1 MMHARL
7 PVAVI
12 GAGPVGLA
20 AAAHLLA
27 RGETPLVLET
37 GPAVAHSVRQWGHV
51 RMFTPWRF
59 CVDRQAGALLAAHGW
74 AHPDPDAVP
83 TGAELVTRYL
93 EPLAALPAL
102 APCLHLD
109 TRVAG
114 ISRKGN
120 DKVRTAGRD
129 ALPFVLRAAGA
140 DGRVRSFEA
149 RAVIDASGT
158 WSQPNP
164 AGADGLPAPGEAEA
178 ADRIAYGIP
187 DVLGRDRVRYAGGTT
202 AVVGSGHSA
211 LNALIELAQ
220 LAGEAPGTRVLW
232 ITRKEHVEAAYG
244 GEAADALP
252 GRGALGVQGR
262 ALVEGGTVEVLAP
275 FRIAGI
281 TRAGEGGGLLV
292 AGDHGG
298 NPAQVAADELIVAA
312 GFRPDLAMLREVRL
326 ALDPWLECAARLGP
340 LIDPNLHSCG
350 TVRPHGA
357 AELAHPEAGFFVAG
371 MKSYG
376 RAPTFL
382 LATGHEQVRSIVAHL
397 AGDLEAASRVELEL
411 PETGVCSAR
420 PPSRAKA
427 TAPAVSPCC
436 GSSHA
441 AVEPVLE
448 AAGSCCGGPAPAG
461 ANACC
466 TEDVGAK
473 AAGLSGCGCT
483 ADPAPEPATAAPCC
497 G

>member
-27 RGETPLVLET
+27 RGETPLILEA
-37 GPAVAHSVRQWGHV
+37 GPAAGHAVRQWGHV

-59 CVDRQAGALLAAHGW
+59 CVDRQAAAQLTAHGW
-74 AHPDPDAVP
+74 THPDPDAIP
-83 TGAELVTRYL
+83 TGAELVAGYL
-93 EPLAALPAL
+93 EPLAALPAI
-102 APCLHLD
+102 APHLHLNARVVGV
-109 TRVAG
+109 TRRG
-114 ISRKGN
+114 S

-129 ALPFVLRAAGA
+129 ALPFVLRIAGE
-140 DGRVRSFEA
+140 GGQMRRFEA
-149 RAVIDASGT
+149 RAVIDTSGT

-178 ADRIAYGIP
+178 TDRIAYGIP
-187 DVLGRDRVRYAGGTT
+187 DVLERDRARHAGRTT

-220 LAGEAPGTRVLW
+220 LAAEAPGTRVLW
-232 ITRKEHVEAAYG
+232 IAREEHVEAAFG

-252 GRGALGVQGR
+252 GRGALGIQGR
-262 ALVEGGTVEVLAP
+262 ALVEGGAVEVWAP
-275 FRIAGI
+275 FRMAEIG
-281 TRAGEGGGLLV
+281 RAADGGLLI
-292 AGDHGG
+292 AGDHAGH
-298 NPAQVAADELIVAA
+298 PARLAADELVVAT

-326 ALDPWLECAARLGP
+326 ALDPWLECAAGIGP

-350 TVRPHGA
+350 TVRPHGVR
-357 AELAHPEAGFFVAG
+357 ELAHPEPDFFVAG

-382 LATGHEQVRSIVAHL
+382 LATGHEQVRSIAAHL
-397 AGDLEAASRVELEL
+397 AGDLEAAGRVELEL

-427 TAPAVSPCC
+427 NAPAVSSCC

-448 AAGSCCGGPAPAG
+448 AAGSCCGGPAPGSAD
-461 ANACC
+461 ACC
-466 TEDVGAK
+466 AEDASAK
-473 AAGLSGCGCT
+473 AAGLSGCGCP
-483 ADPAPEPATAAPCC
+483 AEPAPEPATAAPCC